1 MRLPSLRLLAGFE
14 AAARLGHFSRAAEEL
29 NLSQS
34 AISHQIQQLEQEL
47 GQPLFHRVGRGVEL
61 TVAGQA
67 LLRTVQTSLHGLEN
81 GIRRISTYLA
91 PGLVT
96 VVCPAA
102 AAQGWLQ
109 PAVTAMQKTL
119 TGLLPVISVD
129 ESARFIDEL
138 DVDLLI
144 SDTPLQQADTQ
155 SQILFQDQWIVVT
168 RAEESATRNTTE
180 DTSPQPL
187 TLVCLEQS
195 FSDPVCGDVLMQAL
209 GKFPRSMICDDE
221 RLVLQRVLQGQT
233 LALLPLST
241 CWHLLQQGQ
250 LVQRAD
256 LPSLPGKTWW
266 IARKQG
272 DTRDPLV
279 RQCHD
284 AICEFA
290 QTLAA
295 PALVSR

>member
-67 LLRTVQTSLHGLEN
+67 LLRTVQTSLHGLES

-102 AAQGWLQ
+102 PAQGWLQ
-109 PAVTAMQKTL
+109 PAMNRIQETL
-119 TGLLPVISVD
+119 TTLLPVISVD

-144 SDTPLQQADTQ
+144 SDTPLQQADVQ
-155 SQILFQDQWIVVT
+155 SQILFQDQWICVT
-168 RAEESATRNTTE
+168 SACHPVQNA
-180 DTSPQPL
+180 L

-195 FSDPVCGDVLMQAL
+195 FADPVCGDVLMQDL
-209 GKFPRSMICDDE
+209 EQFRRSLICDDE
-221 RLVLQRVLQGQT
+221 RMVLDAVKQGQT
-233 LALLPLST
+233 LAFLPLST
-241 CWHLLQQGQ
+241 CWQSLQQGE
-250 LVQRAD
+250 LRR
-256 LPSLPGKTWW
+256 LPEMPVRRGKTWW
-266 IARKQG
+266 ISRRQG
-272 DTRDPLV
+272 MTRDPLV
-279 RQCHD
+279 IGLHD
-284 AICEFA
+284 ALCESA
-290 QTLAA
+290 Q
-295 PALVSR
+295 ALMCSGF

>member
-67 LLRTVQTSLHGLEN
+67 LLRTVQTSLHGLES

-102 AAQGWLQ
+102 PAQGWLQ
-109 PAVTAMQKTL
+109 PAMSRIQETL
-119 TGLLPVISVD
+119 TTLLPVISVD

-144 SDTPLQQADTQ
+144 SDTPLQQADVQ
-155 SQILFQDQWIVVT
+155 SQILFQDQWICVT
-168 RAEESATRNTTE
+168 SACHPVQNG
-180 DTSPQPL
+180 L

-195 FSDPVCGDVLMQAL
+195 FADPVCGDVLMQDL
-209 GKFPRSMICDDE
+209 GQFRRSLICDDE
-221 RLVLQRVLQGQT
+221 RMVLEVVKQGQT
-233 LALLPLST
+233 LAFLPLST
-241 CWHLLQQGQ
+241 CWQSLQQGE
-250 LVQRAD
+250 LRG
-256 LPSLPGKTWW
+256 LPEMPVRRGKTWW
-266 IARKQG
+266 ISRRQG
-272 DTRDPLV
+272 MTRDPLV
-279 RQCHD
+279 IGLHD
-284 AICEFA
+284 ALCESA
-290 QTLAA
+290 Q
-295 PALVSR
+295 ALMCSGY

>member
-67 LLRTVQTSLHGLEN
+67 LLRTVQTSLHGLES

-102 AAQGWLQ
+102 PAQGWLQ
-109 PAVTAMQKTL
+109 PAMNRIQETL
-119 TGLLPVISVD
+119 TTLLPVISVD

-144 SDTPLQQADTQ
+144 SDTPLQQADVQ
-155 SQILFQDQWIVVT
+155 SQILFQDQWICVT
-168 RAEESATRNTTE
+168 SACHPVQNA
-180 DTSPQPL
+180 L

-195 FSDPVCGDVLMQAL
+195 FADPVCGDVLMQDL
-209 GKFPRSMICDDE
+209 GQFRRSLICDDE
-221 RLVLQRVLQGQT
+221 RMVLEVVKQGQT
-233 LALLPLST
+233 LAFLPLST
-241 CWHLLQQGQ
+241 CWQSLQQGE
-250 LVQRAD
+250 LRG
-256 LPSLPGKTWW
+256 LPEMPVRRGKTWW
-266 IARKQG
+266 ISRRQG
-272 DTRDPLV
+272 MTRDPLV
-279 RQCHD
+279 IGLHD
-284 AICEFA
+284 ALCESA
-290 QTLAA
+290 Q
-295 PALVSR
+295 ALMRSGF